1 MLCGEFMPRDN
12 VKCIH
17 PDYINPSSRSQ
28 CSTCELIHKNKKEPS
43 FNLNEFKTKELIET
57 LEELIEA
64 NGNLSQK
71 ETSEY
76 ILNYIRVL
84 HKSNMKGKE

>member
-12 VKCIH
+12 VQCIH
-17 PDYINPSSRSQ
+17 PNYGCPESRVA
-28 CSTCELIHKNKKEPS
+28 CATCELIHKNKKEPS
-43 FNLNEFKTKELIET
+43 FNLNELKTKELIKT

-76 ILNYIRVL
+76 ILNYIKVL
-84 HKSNMKGKE
+84 HKSNVKE